1 MRRKLL
7 IGAISV
13 LSLILIVIVSVIFYI
28 RSGRLDHFLQDQV
41 IVGLADVGIRAEIGS
56 TKLDIRGSR
65 VSLNDLK
72 LYAGDAEKPF
82 GLVDSLEA
90 EFSIVSYLRREIN
103 ITQVAVTHPQIWV
116 AYDEQGRFNLAGL
129 HAPPT
134 TDEAKKGAINFLTA
148 NVEVTKGEI
157 HYDDLPRK
165 LAAYVPNLSVKFKP
179 QDADALNDEINH
191 QLAVVFDGANVT
203 YEGRKIDN
211 IRSSLEGTVLYA
223 QDKLADQ
230 HAEITKFEF
239 ESDLAKASATARI
252 ESFDPL
258 KYVISDNGLRIEVT
272 NLQEIARVF
281 APDIQMKGGATF
293 QGGVSGTG
301 DDYHAKGT
309 LTSDSLAAAGVSV
322 SGLSIQTAVDGKG
335 LDYHATGDIESG
347 SVTAEGFRIA
357 GIRVKT
363 DVNGKGTEY
372 NATADLSSGAITG
385 RDLSIS
391 SVRLNNAT
399 ITGKDDDFDLKGGL
413 DLASLKSGRVTVNGL
428 RGRLS
433 ADRNQVSLEQFTAGA
448 LGGNVAG
455 SATVAYGG
463 GTSRV
468 DVQFKSI
475 DLDQAATLASAKD
488 VKVRGVAN
496 GAARL
501 TFPGVNYQAA
511 TGRIDAT
518 FNASV
523 SPPQS
528 TEETLPATGQVSLA
542 ATGRGFNIERAF
554 VRSAASEVSATGSVG
569 WNGAGA
575 LNVNFRSQDM
585 TEVQRVID
593 AFGLIPDA
601 VKQEYEIVLAG
612 TGEFTGR
619 VEGRLANPNL
629 TGHLSLS
636 NIQSHNEEVG
646 SFEGDVAYSPSAVR
660 VENAAL
666 VRPDGSR
673 ADFNV
678 NAPLVGDN
686 NISIKANVQNFD
698 LPTIV
703 RTVSPELKSLI
714 GRGTV
719 NGTIDLRGLPGPR
732 TIEGTANLSLAA
744 GEFNLPGDEDNGEET
759 RKISVPELTGNITI
773 ANSVLNVENLRV
785 RVGDSDIAGQGS
797 FNLDT
802 YAYSINAEGKNIDL
816 ALANKINDN
825 VNVAGTADLKIVGQG
840 KWGNTDDWSDINLN
854 ATIQGQNVSFNGRDL
869 GDAKL
874 VAFTESGLLKIEA
887 TANVLDQQRTLAA
900 TIDLRDRKNYPVSAN
915 IEFTDTDIGPYL
927 ALVSPELAGISGRAT
942 GTIRLSGPLQD
953 TDRIQAVANLSK
965 LEFGGAISETRRYTI
980 TNQGNIVVTASP
992 QGVSLDRVMFV
1003 GEGTSITLEGTIA
1016 REGGA
1021 ASSLRVNGEVN
1032 LRLLSSFTQTVFTTG
1047 IAQVDASIVGSLTS
1061 PQLLGVVTLRNIGV
1075 RVVDFPLSVARG
1087 NGQVRFTANQA
1098 VIENFRAASPGG
1110 GSISLTG
1117 GAALAGLVPERWRIE
1132 VNADQVGFE
1141 YPRDTQTVIDAQ
1153 IALQGNRRLQVVN
1166 GNVEVRRASY
1176 TRDISLD
1183 ELITGGPFSEDFFSV
1198 GPGGGGGEGS
1208 GIGGVPTTLD
1218 IRITADNT
1226 LVIKNNLADAVGN
1239 AYLSLRGP
1247 VEEPAISGRVQ
1258 LTRGTLEFRR
1268 GRFEISRGLITLPG
1282 RRGADPVVDF
1292 QSEADISGYHVTV
1305 AFSGPLPRL
1314 QTTVRSEPE
1323 LPETDII
1330 SLVLTGNVSGD
1341 RTVTASVTQTGLGL
1355 AQSLLSASL
1364 SEQLERG
1371 TQRLFGLSRFSIDP
1385 LLVGR
1390 GSDPTARITIGQR
1403 ITKDLTVTYSQ
1414 NLTSGPSGIDR
1425 VVLVE
1430 YRISNRFSVVGY
1442 RNERSELGFDVR
1454 LRKRF

>member
-7 IGAISV
+7 LGAISV
-13 LSLILIVIVSVIFYI
+13 LSFILLLIIAVIFFI
-28 RSGRLDHFLQDQV
+28 RSGRLDLYLQNQV
-41 IVGLADVGIRAEIGS
+41 VAGLADLGIRAEIGS
-56 TKLDIRGSR
+56 THLELRGYR
-65 VSLNDLK
+65 VSLDNMK
-72 LYAGDAEKPF
+72 LYAGDGEKPF
-82 GLVDSLEA
+82 GTIDSLEA
-90 EFSIVSYLRREIN
+90 QFSVASYLRREIN
-103 ITQVAVTHPQIWV
+103 ITQVEVNHPQLWI
-116 AYDEQGRFNLAGL
+116 AYDEQGRFNLAAL

-134 TDEAKKGAINFLTA
+134 TDEAKKNAITFLTA
-148 NVEVTKGEI
+148 NVEVKNGEI

-179 QDADALNDEINH
+179 QEAEALKDEINH
-191 QLAVVFDGANVT
+191 HLVVAFDKANAT

-211 IRSSLEGTVLYA
+211 IKSSLEASVIYLE
-223 QDKLADQ
+223 DKPADQ
-230 HAEITKFEF
+230 HAEVTKFEL
-239 ESDLAKASATARI
+239 ESDLGKAAASGRI

-258 KYVISDNGLRIEVT
+258 KYVISDNNLRVDA

-281 APDIQMKGGATF
+281 APDTQMKGGATF
-293 QGGVSGTG
+293 TGEVSGTD
-301 DDYHAKGT
+301 DDYRASGR
-309 LTSDSLAAAGVSV
+309 LTSDSLAAAGASV
-322 SGLSIQTAVDGKG
+322 NGLSVQTSVDGKG

-363 DVNGKGTEY
+363 DVNGKGAEY
-372 NATADLSSGAITG
+372 NATANLSSGAITG
-385 RDLSIS
+385 RDISIS

-399 ITGKDDDFDLKGGL
+399 IKGKDDNFDLEGGL

-448 LGGNVAG
+448 LGGNVSG
-455 SATVAYGG
+455 SATIAYGG
-463 GTSRV
+463 GSSRV
-468 DVQFKSI
+468 DVAFKSI
-475 DLDQAATLASAKD
+475 DLDQAAALASAKD
-488 VKVRGVAN
+488 VKVRGAAN
-496 GAARL
+496 GTARL
-501 TFPGVNYQAA
+501 VFPGVNYQAA
-511 TGRIDAT
+511 TGRIDVT
-518 FNASV
+518 FNASA

-528 TEETLPATGQVSLA
+528 TEETLPATGQISLA

-554 VRSAASEVSATGSVG
+554 VRSAASEVSATGTVG

-585 TEVQRVID
+585 AEVQRVID
-593 AFGLIPDA
+593 AFGFIPDD
-601 VKQEYEIVLAG
+601 VKERYEIALAG
-612 TGEFTGR
+612 AGQFTGR
-619 VEGRLANPNL
+619 VEGKLANPNL
-629 TGHLSLS
+629 TGHLTLS
-636 NIQSHNEEVG
+636 SIQSHNEEVG
-646 SFEGDVAYSPSAVR
+646 SFEGDVGYSPSAVR

-673 ADFNV
+673 ADFNL
-678 NAPLVGDN
+678 NAPLVGKD

-703 RTVSPELKSLI
+703 RTVSPELKDFI

-732 TIEGTANLSLAA
+732 TIEGTAKLSLSG
-744 GEFNLPGDEDNGEET
+744 GEFIRPGEEEGQEK
-759 RKISVPELTGNITI
+759 KISVPEFTGNITL
-773 ANSVLNVENLRV
+773 ANSVLSVEDLRM

-802 YAYSINAEGKNIDL
+802 YAYSVNAEGKNIDL
-816 ALANKINDN
+816 AQLSDAVSEN
-825 VNVAGTADLKIVGQG
+825 VVVTGKADLKVVGQG
-840 KWGNTDDWSDINLN
+840 KWGNVDDWSDVNLN
-854 ATIQGQNVSFNGRDL
+854 ATIQGQNVALNGREL
-869 GDAKL
+869 GDAKI
-874 VAFTESGLLKIEA
+874 VAFTQGGLLKVEA
-887 TANVLDQQRTLAA
+887 TGNILDQPRTLAA
-900 TIDLRDRKNYPVSAN
+900 TIDLRDRKNYPISAN
-915 IEFTDTDIGPYL
+915 VEFTDTDIGPYL
-927 ALVSPELAGISGRAT
+927 SLVAPELAGISGRAT
-942 GTIRLSGPLQD
+942 GTIKLSGPLQD
-953 TDRIQAVANLSK
+953 PDRIQAVANLSK

-992 QGVSLDRVMFV
+992 QGISLDRVMFV
-1003 GEGTSITLEGTIA
+1003 GEGTSVTLEGTIS

-1021 ASSLRVNGEVN
+1021 KSNLTVNGEVN

-1047 IAQVDASIVGSLTS
+1047 IARVDASIVGSLTS
-1061 PQLLGVVTLRNIGV
+1061 PQLLGVVTLRDIGV

-1098 VIENFRAASPGG
+1098 VIENFRASAPGG
-1110 GSISLTG
+1110 GNIAITG
-1117 GAALAGLVPERWRIE
+1117 GAALAGLVPDRWRIE
-1132 VNADQVGFE
+1132 VSADQVGVE

-1153 IALQGNRRLQVVN
+1153 LALQGNRRVQIVT

-1183 ELITGGPFSEDFFSV
+1183 ELITGGPFSEEFFEV
-1198 GPGGGGGEGS
+1198 GPGSGGGGG
-1208 GIGGVPTTLD
+1208 GIAGLPTTLD
-1218 IRITADNT
+1218 IRVTADNT
-1226 LVIKNNLADAVGN
+1226 LVVKNNLADAVGN
-1239 AYLSLRGP
+1239 AYLTIRGS
-1247 VEEPAISGRVQ
+1247 VDEPSISGRVQ

-1305 AFSGPLPRL
+1305 AFSGPLARL
-1314 QTTVRSEPE
+1314 QTTVRSDPE

-1442 RNERSELGFDVR
+1442 RNERGELGFDVR

>member
-7 IGAISV
+7 VGAISV
-13 LSLILIVIVSVIFYI
+13 LSLILILIVAVIFFI
-28 RSGRLDHFLQDQV
+28 RSGRLDLYLQNQV
-41 IVGLADVGIRAEIGS
+41 VTALADVGIRAEIGS
-56 TKLDIRGSR
+56 THLDIRGYR
-65 VSLNDLK
+65 VSLNDMK
-72 LYAGDAEKPF
+72 LYTSGSPKPF
-82 GLVDSLEA
+82 GTVDSLEA
-90 EFSIVSYLRREIN
+90 QFSVASYLSREIN
-103 ITQVAVTHPQIWV
+103 ITQVEVNHPEIWI
-116 AYDEQGRFNLAGL
+116 AYDDQGRFNLADIHG
-129 HAPPT
+129 T
-134 TDEAKKGAINFLTA
+134 STEKEKKGAINFLTA
-148 NVEVTKGEI
+148 NVEVANGEI
-157 HYDDLPRK
+157 HYDDLFRNV
-165 LAAYVPNLSVKFKP
+165 AAYIPGLSVKFKP
-179 QDADALNDEINH
+179 QDADALKDEINH
-191 QLAVVFDGANVT
+191 QLAITFDNANAT
-203 YEGRKIDN
+203 YEGRKIDK
-211 IRSSLEGTVLYA
+211 IKSSLEAIVSYVEGQPT
-223 QDKLADQ
+223 DQ
-230 HAEITKFEF
+230 HADVTKFEF
-239 ESDLAKASATARI
+239 ESDLGKAAATAKI
-252 ESFDPL
+252 ESFEPL
-258 KYVISDNGLRIEVT
+258 KYVVGDNDLRVEA
-272 NLQEIARVF
+272 NLQEVARVF
-281 APDIQMKGGATF
+281 TPATQMRGGASF
-293 QGGVSGTG
+293 VGGINGTG

-309 LTSDSLAAAGVSV
+309 LSSDSLAAAGVSV
-322 SGLSIQTAVDGKG
+322 AGLSVQTSVDGKG
-335 LDYHATGDIESG
+335 LDYHATGDIDSG
-347 SVTAEGFRIA
+347 SVTAEGFRVA

-372 NATADLSSGAITG
+372 NATASLSSGAITG
-385 RDLSIS
+385 RNITIN

-399 ITGKDDDFDLKGGL
+399 IKGKDDNFDLTGGL
-413 DLASLKSGRVTVNGL
+413 DLSSLKSGRVTVSGL

-433 ADRNQVSLEQFTAGA
+433 ADRNKVSLEQFTAGA
-448 LGGNVAG
+448 LGGNVSG

-463 GTSRV
+463 GSSRV

-488 VKVRGVAN
+488 VKVRGTAS
-496 GAARL
+496 GTARL

-518 FNASV
+518 FNASA
-523 SPPQS
+523 SPPES
-528 TEETLPATGQVSLA
+528 TEETLPATGQISLV

-554 VRSAASEVSATGSVG
+554 VRSQASEVAVTGTVG

-575 LNVNFRSQDM
+575 LNVNFKSQDM
-585 TEVQRVID
+585 TEVQRVVD
-593 AFGLIPDA
+593 AFGLIPDK
-601 VKQEYEIVLAG
+601 VKNDYEIALAG

-619 VEGRLANPNL
+619 VEGKLASPNL

-636 NIQSHNEEVG
+636 SIQAHGEEVG
-646 SFEGDVAYSPSAVR
+646 SFEGDVGYSPSGVR

-666 VRPDGSR
+666 VRGDGSR
-673 ADFNV
+673 ADFSV
-678 NAPLVGDN
+678 DAPLVGKD

-698 LPTIV
+698 LAAIARIAPYG
-703 RTVSPELKSLI
+703 LGDLI
-714 GRGTV
+714 ERGTV

-732 TIEGTANLSLAA
+732 TIEGTANLSLSA
-744 GEFNLPGDEDNGEET
+744 GEFNLPGDPEKGEET
-759 RKISVPELTGNITI
+759 KKISVPEFTGNITI
-773 ANSVLNVENLRV
+773 ANSVLNVENLRM
-785 RVGDSDIAGQGS
+785 RAGDSDIAGQGS

-802 YAYSINAEGKNIDL
+802 YAYSVNVEGKNIDL
-816 ALANKINDN
+816 AKVADAFQAP
-825 VNVAGTADLKIVGQG
+825 VNVAGNADLKVVGQG
-840 KWGNTDDWSDINLN
+840 QWGNTDDWSDVNLN
-854 ATIQGQNVSFNGRDL
+854 ATIQGKGVIINGRDL
-869 GDAKL
+869 GDAKV
-874 VAFTESGLLKIEA
+874 VAFTDNGLLKVEA
-887 TANVLDQQRTLAA
+887 TGNVLDQPRTLAA
-900 TIDLRDRKNYPVSAN
+900 TIDLRDRKNYPVNAS

-927 ALVSPELAGISGRAT
+927 SLIAPELSGISGRAT
-942 GTIRLSGPLQD
+942 GTIKVSGPLLD
-953 TDRIQAVANLSK
+953 TDRLQAVANLSK

-1016 REGGA
+1016 REGG
-1021 ASSLRVNGEVN
+1021 SKSNLRVNGEIN
-1032 LRLLSSFTQTVFTTG
+1032 LRLLSSFTQTLFTTG
-1047 IAQVDASIVGSLTS
+1047 VAQVDASIVGSLSS
-1061 PQLLGVVTLRNIGV
+1061 PQLLGVVTLKDIGL

-1087 NGQVRFTANQA
+1087 NGQIRFTANQA
-1098 VIENFRAASPGG
+1098 VIENFQASAPGG
-1110 GSISLTG
+1110 GVIAVTG
-1117 GAALAGLVPERWRIE
+1117 GAALAGLVPEQWRVE
-1132 VNADQVGFE
+1132 VTADQVGVE

-1153 IALQGNRRLQVVN
+1153 LALSGNRRLQIVT

-1183 ELITGGPFSEDFFSV
+1183 ELITGGPFSEEFFAL
-1198 GPGGGGGEGS
+1198 GPGSGGGGA
-1208 GIGGVPTTLD
+1208 GIAGVPTTLD

-1226 LVIKNNLADAVGN
+1226 LVVKNNLADAVGN
-1239 AYLSLRGP
+1239 AYLSVRGP
-1247 VEEPAISGRVQ
+1247 VDEPAISGRVQ

-1282 RRGADPVVDF
+1282 RRGADPIVDF

-1314 QTTVRSEPE
+1314 QTTVRSDPE

-1330 SLVLTGNVSGD
+1330 SLVLTGSVSGD

-1442 RNERSELGFDVR
+1442 RNERGELGFDVR